1 VSVGALLRDGSGA
14 LRAPLRLVLFLLLA
28 GACILI
34 AQAVAFPLLVRL
46 ADVSMA
52 AQLGVG
58 TVVLSLAMLAAHA
71 LAFRLGS
78 WGSWTAVGLGR
89 ARAAPRLLGMAT
101 LLGCLAVGLPSLLI
115 LAIGWYEVAPGGDGN
130 AAVSALSLA
139 AVLLPAA
146 LWEELLARGYL
157 FATIRERWG
166 APAALILTS
175 VGFGLLHL
183 GNPGANLQAVLQ
195 VSLAGFWLGGILLA
209 TGSLY
214 AAWLA
219 HAAWNWTIAALL
231 HAPVSGAPFG
241 TPGWKLV
248 DAGPD
253 WATGGEWG
261 PEGGL
266 LVLFGMSLTLFYL
279 YRRRSGRMES

>member
-1 VSVGALLRDGSGA
+1 VSVDALLRDGAGA
-14 LRAPLRLVLFLLLA
+14 LHAPLRLVLFLLLA

-34 AQAVAFPLLVRL
+34 AQATAFPLLVRL
-46 ADVSMA
+46 ADAPMS

-58 TVVLSLAMLAAHA
+58 TLVLSLALLAAHA
-71 LAFRLGS
+71 LAFRLGR
-78 WGSWTAVGLGR
+78 WGSWTNVGLGR
-89 ARAAPRLLGMAT
+89 AGAAPRLLGLAT
-101 LLGCLAVGLPSLLI
+101 LLGCLAVGLPSLMI
-115 LAIGWYEVAPGGDGN
+115 LAVGWYGIVPGGDGSPV
-130 AAVSALSLA
+130 VSALSLA

-157 FATIRERWG
+157 FATIRDRWG
-166 APAALILTS
+166 APAALVLTS

-195 VSLAGFWLGGILLA
+195 VSLAGFWLGGVLLA

-219 HAAWNWTIAALL
+219 HAAWNWTIAAVL

-266 LVLFGMSLTLFYL
+266 LVLIGMSLTMIYL